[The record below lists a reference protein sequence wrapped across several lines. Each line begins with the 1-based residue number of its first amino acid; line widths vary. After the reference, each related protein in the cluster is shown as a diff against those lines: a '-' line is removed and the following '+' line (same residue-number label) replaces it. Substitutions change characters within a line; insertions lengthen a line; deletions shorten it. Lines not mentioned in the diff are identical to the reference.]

1 MPNQDLFFL
10 VFGVKQL
17 ARGLLFWQMCRH
29 FAKGGK
35 SIHDFAAKDELF
47 SLSSHLV
54 LGDSRHF
61 TKSKLI
67 MVCRTI
73 MNPMHDEDLVVEN
86 LFSTT
91 FVIIREI
98 RRVKQLFRPLSSR
111 IRA

>member
-1 MPNQDLFFL
+1 VPNQDLFSL

-17 ARGLLFWQMCRH
+17 ARGFLFWQMCRH

-54 LGDSRHF
+54 LGDSHHF
-61 TKSKLI
+61 KKSKLI

-86 LFSTT
+86 LWKQLFR
-91 FVIIREI
+91 FLWKICG
-98 RRVKQLFRPLSSR
+98 KQLFRPHSSR